1 MADQDSLN
9 GGNGAGGD
17 PNAGGN
23 GAGGDPNAPQAAALA
38 QYVKDLSVECPNSPQ
53 VFQWQEQ
60 PSVDV
65 GFGIQPNRIS
75 DDVHEVVIKLDVS
88 ARSDRGVQFMI
99 ELSYGGLF
107 AIRNLPEEAMGPFL
121 LIEAPRLLFPFAR
134 QIVAEA
140 TQQTGFPPLLLDP
153 INFEAAYLAQVQGQQ
168 GEAGALGNG
177 TGSGNGNGNGGGE
190 GPESPGGSTGQ
201 G

>member
-9 GGNGAGGD
+9 NANGGGED
-17 PNAGGN
+17 SS
-23 GAGGDPNAPQAAALA
+23 APHAAALA

-60 PSVDV
+60 PRVDV

-88 ARSDRGVQFMI
+88 AQSDRGVQFMI

-107 AIRNLPEEAMGPFL
+107 AIRNLPEEAIGPFL

-168 GEAGALGNG
+168 GEAGALGSG
-177 TGSGNGNGNGGGE
+177 TGNGDGNGDGGGE

>member
-9 GGNGAGGD
+9 SGNGSGED
-17 PNAGGN
+17 Q
-23 GAGGDPNAPQAAALA
+23 NAPQAAALA

-75 DDVHEVVIKLDVS
+75 EDIHEVVIKLDVS
-88 ARSDRGVQFMI
+88 ARSERGVQFLI

-134 QIVAEA
+134 QIVADA
-140 TQQTGFPPLLLDP
+140 TQHTGFPPLLLDP
-153 INFEAAYLAQVQGQQ
+153 INFEGAYMAQVQGQQ
-168 GEAGALGNG
+168 GQIGGEGGGNG
-177 TGSGNGNGNGGGE
+177 AGGGE
-190 GPESPGGSTGQ
+190 EPQAPGGGATGQ
-201 G
+201 A